1 VFGSWTIVRLPPR
14 TQARR
19 RCNGKERAVMFVF
32 RRNPMKVDDDVMV
45 HDDDAAPLTRPRR
58 HAVHLLPHDR
68 RFSCRRCDEIAAAGT
83 SDAEE
88 QRAAA

>member
-1 VFGSWTIVRLPPR
+1 
-14 TQARR
+14 
-19 RCNGKERAVMFVF
+19 MFVF

-45 HDDDAAPLTRPRR
+45 HDDDAAPLTRRR

-68 RFSCRRCDEIAAAGT
+68 RFSCRRCDEIAGAGT